1 MFSTRP
7 RVAIEDRN
15 NVVYQFT
22 CNEGTCNASYY
33 GYTTQTLQNRM
44 KQHRRADSS
53 IHNHYTHDHDM
64 LPPCYDELRGLFK
77 VVFSSNELQTLKIV
91 EAILIKSV
99 RPYINVKYNE
109 LYDVL
114 KLF

>member
-1 MFSTRP
+1 
-7 RVAIEDRN
+7 
-15 NVVYQFT
+15 
-22 CNEGTCNASYY
+22 
-33 GYTTQTLQNRM
+33 M

-53 IHNHYTHDHDM
+53 IHKHYTNDHDK
-64 LPPCYDELRGLFK
+64 LPPCYDELKGLFK
-77 VVFSSNELQTLKIV
+77 IEFSSNELQTLKVV
-91 EAILIKSV
+91 EAIQIKSV